1 MAKRIYYKD
10 VDAEDYENISWVQ
23 DDMDNFL
30 KDKKVVSVETLK
42 KVIRFWYII
51 E

>member
-10 VDAEDYENISWVQ
+10 VDRKNYESYYSEVDEINDS
-23 DDMDNFL
+23 L
-30 KDKKVVSVETLK
+30 KDRKLVSVETLK
-42 KVIRFWYII
+42 KVIRFWYIV

>member
-1 MAKRIYYKD
+1 MAKRVYYKD
-10 VDAEDYENISWVQ
+10 VDAEDYESRDLVK
-23 DDMDNFL
+23 DDINDFL
-30 KDKKVVSVETLK
+30 KDRKLVSVETLK

>member
-10 VDAEDYENISWVQ
+10 VDRENYERDYREKDEI
-23 DDMDNFL
+23 DDLL
-30 KDKKVVSVETLK
+30 KDRKLISVETLK

>member
-10 VDAEDYENISWVQ
+10 EDRESFEKLDWVK
-23 DDMDNFL
+23 DNMNDYL
-30 KDKKVVSVETLK
+30 KNKKVVSVETLK

>member
-10 VDAEDYENISWVQ
+10 VDRENYELSYIEQ
-23 DDMDNFL
+23 DEINDLL
-30 KDKKVVSVETLK
+30 KDRKLVSVETLK